1 MDSSEFDDIIKNKLD
16 KPVKLED
23 HRAWDLFM
31 LNAIEKGEEDLFE
44 DKSADDLVK
53 KAFKDFKVEYNP
65 ETWDAL
71 EQKISQNIPEPIL
84 TSRFDKEV
92 SNSLKSVKRK
102 YDAASWPRL
111 AARIE
116 ADEVYLKD
124 YYRAKVVEALLFL
137 FLVVT
142 IFQITKSEWF
152 NNELNKEN
160 ITAVTGINASF
171 KDEFSTQNL
180 NSGLMSPGDIRSGVH
195 ASGLNGITLKNSDNQ
210 RIENLFNN
218 INHFTGNSFTGID
231 LQGKIQSRSPIEVSL
246 LHSTND
252 VEAPLFNSERKIDD
266 EISSLSLA
274 SLSTSKQMQAVVL
287 DKNNPVLIND
297 WALLSVPDL
306 TMKPIDKGQWRVGSY
321 ARADYNEIKLPAQTI
336 YIGNPNP
343 FPAKTVK
350 SKGYAAGFKATYT
363 HEHIGF
369 ETGLGYANRSYAPNR
384 RSLEEKYYNYY
395 FANIEYN
402 IIELPIFLRYGS
414 NSKNRLNSYVQ
425 VGFNT
430 NIIAQAIYDVKAEP
444 RSIGALGSGNVQND
458 QHLLS
463 RFRDQFSK
471 YDKRR
476 VLIYAQGAAG
486 LEWKANQNVNIYS
499 QLTIGQQLLSKQFGP
514 NFDQAKSLSIELGL
528 RTKI

>member
-16 KPVKLED
+16 KPVKLDD

-71 EQKISQNIPEPIL
+71 EQKISQNTPEPIL

-116 ADEVYLKD
+116 AEEVYLKH

-152 NNELNKEN
+152 NKDLNSEN
-160 ITAVTGINASF
+160 FSAVTGINATF
-171 KDEFSTQNL
+171 NDEFSAQNL
-180 NSGLMSPGDIRSGVH
+180 NSGSMSTGDIRSGIH
-195 ASGLNGITLKNSDNQ
+195 SSGLNGINLKNSASQ
-210 RIENLFNN
+210 QMEKLFNSITHFTGSSLNN
-218 INHFTGNSFTGID
+218 IN
-231 LQGKIQSRSPIEVSL
+231 LQGKIQGRTPIEVSL
-246 LHSTND
+246 LQNPNDFKALLFTN
-252 VEAPLFNSERKIDD
+252 ERTIED

-274 SLSTSKQMQAVVL
+274 SLSTAKQMPAAL
-287 DKNNPVLIND
+287 LEKNNPILIND
-297 WALLSVPDL
+297 WAILSVPDL
-306 TMKPIDKGQWRVGSY
+306 SKKPIEKGQWRVGMY

-343 FPAKTVK
+343 FSAKTVK
-350 SKGYAAGFKATYT
+350 SKGYAAGFKATYI
-363 HEHIGF
+363 HEHLGF

-384 RSLEEKYYNYY
+384 RYFGEKYYNYN

-402 IIELPIFLRYGS
+402 IIELPVFLRYGT
-414 NSKNRLNSYVQ
+414 NSINRLNSYVQ
-425 VGFNT
+425 VGFNA
-430 NIIAQAIYDVKAEP
+430 NIIAQAIYDVKAEY
-444 RSIGALGSGNVQND
+444 RSVGARGSGNVQDD
-458 QHLLS
+458 QYQLS
-463 RFRDQFSK
+463 RFKEAFSK
-471 YDKRR
+471 FDKRR
-476 VLIYAQGAAG
+476 ALMYAQGAAG
-486 LEWKANQNVNIYS
+486 LDWKANQNVNIYT
-499 QLTIGQQLLSKQFGP
+499 QLTFGQQLFSKQIGP
-514 NFDQAKSLSIELGL
+514 NFDQAKSLSLELGL